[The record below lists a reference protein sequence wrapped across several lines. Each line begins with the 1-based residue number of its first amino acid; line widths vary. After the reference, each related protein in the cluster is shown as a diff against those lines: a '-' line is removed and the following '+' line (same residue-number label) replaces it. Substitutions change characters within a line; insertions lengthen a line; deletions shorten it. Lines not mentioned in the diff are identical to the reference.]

1 MTLSL
6 RARVSGRLRVQ
17 LLTVGGEVRVDTGWF
32 KNLITDQGLDW
43 FGVFAYTTFNGGGYA
58 TLPGMCTVGTGNTTP
73 SPADTALV
81 APLGI
86 SNAWL
91 NPPGAA
97 SPQYTQSYVV
107 GPPDYISAVGT
118 HTFTLGSIVGN
129 IAEIGLGV
137 QATTGATTLS
147 LFSRALIVDGGG
159 SPTTIAVTSAD
170 QLVVTY
176 ELRMYLNLT
185 DTSYSVT
192 ISGTS
197 YSGVVRRSN
206 STTMNATVVVPID
219 KPNPGIVGY
228 SSPSITFYNGTIG
241 AVTGVP
247 SGTASST
254 YSNAPQP
261 SYTSGTYTKSYT
273 FSFSTAQ
280 GNLSGGISAFVFKIG
295 AFGQWQFSVSP
306 PISKDATKTMTLQ
319 VAVSW
324 ARYP

>member
-6 RARVSGRLRVQ
+6 QARVSGRLRVQ
-17 LLTVGGEVRVDTGWF
+17 LLTAEGEVRVDSGWF
-32 KNLITDQGLDW
+32 NNLITNQGLDW
-43 FGVFAYTTFNGGGYA
+43 FGAFAYTTFNSSGYA
-58 TLPGMCTVGTGNTTP
+58 TLPGMCTVGTGNTA
-73 SPADTALV
+73 PAFTDTALV
-81 APLGI
+81 SPLGI
-86 SNAWL
+86 SNTWL
-91 NPPGAA
+91 SPGN
-97 SPQYTQSYVV
+97 YTTSYVT

-176 ELRMYLNLT
+176 ELRMYLDLT

-192 ISGTS
+192 ISGTG

-219 KPNPGIVGY
+219 KPNPGGVGY
-228 SSPSITFYNGTIG
+228 VSPIIVFYNGTIG
-241 AVTGVP
+241 AVTSVP
-247 SGTASST
+247 SGTASSN
-254 YSNAPQP
+254 YNNAPQP

-273 FSFSTAQ
+273 FSFATGDA
-280 GNLSGGISAFVFKIG
+280 NLSGGISAFVFKIG
-295 AFGQWQFSVSP
+295 TFGQWQFSVSP
-306 PISKDATKTMTLQ
+306 AISKDATKTMTLQ
-319 VAVSW
+319 IAVSW

>member
-1 MTLSL
+1 MTISL
-6 RARVSGRLRVQ
+6 QARVSGRLRVQ
-17 LLTVGGEVRVDTGWF
+17 LLTAEGEVRVDSGWF
-32 KNLITDQGLDW
+32 KNLITNQGLDW
-43 FGVFAYTTFNGGGYA
+43 FGSFAYTTYNGNGYA

-73 SPADTALV
+73 SFTDTALV

-91 NPPGAA
+91 NPPGTT
-97 SPQYTQSYVV
+97 SPQYSQSYVV

-176 ELRMYLNLT
+176 ELRMYLDLT
-185 DTSYSVT
+185 DTAYSVT
-192 ISGTS
+192 ISGTG
-197 YSGVVRRSN
+197 YSGVVRRAK
-206 STTMNATVVVPID
+206 STTSNATVVVPID
-219 KPNPGIVGY
+219 NPNPGLVGY

-241 AVTGVP
+241 AVTSIP

-273 FSFSTAQ
+273 FSFATGDA
-280 GNLSGGISAFVFKIG
+280 NISGGISAFIFQI
-295 AFGQWQFSVSP
+295 ATFGYWQFSVSP
-306 PISKDATKTMTLQ
+306 AISKDATKTMTLQ
-319 VAVSW
+319 IAVSW